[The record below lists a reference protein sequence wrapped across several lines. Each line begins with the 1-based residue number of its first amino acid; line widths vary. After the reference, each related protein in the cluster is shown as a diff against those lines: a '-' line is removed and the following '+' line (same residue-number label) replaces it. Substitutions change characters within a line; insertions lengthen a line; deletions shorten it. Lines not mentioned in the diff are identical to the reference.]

1 MWFYP
6 KEIRIAFFSL
16 VASLFLLSGMHS
28 SFSQEPL
35 PEISDEDLDLLEE
48 FFELADDLFEEENYE
63 EAISFYDIV
72 LEIDSTDFD
81 ALYGKAFSLD
91 NIGKHEEAIS
101 FYDKVLEIDSTD
113 FDALNGKALALDN
126 IGKHEE
132 AISFY
137 DKVLE
142 IDSTD
147 FDALNG
153 KALALDNIGK
163 HEEAISFYDK
173 VLEIDSA
180 DIDALFGKA
189 LSLESLGREEEAI
202 SNLEKIE
209 TLLPPE
215 DEFRVPPEGTVNQAG
230 AEDIA
235 EFDQTLFVTIAV
247 VIVILIIII
256 VIDFFARRRESV
268 LTVETAPE
276 IKQTVLSKPSS
287 SNFIKK
293 ENGFQPA
300 PADTATDIEVK
311 QAIRVLQNLKDMNML
326 DDPKT
331 AKQFLLNEGFSPNAV
346 KNAMLSMSL
355 DPSHVSD

>member
-1 MWFYP
+1 MLYDTGMWYYT
-6 KEIRIAFFSL
+6 KEIRIAIFSL
-16 VASLFLLSGMHS
+16 VMGLFLLSWMNPG
-28 SFSQEPL
+28 FSQEPL

-48 FFELADDLFEEENYE
+48 FFEQAQDLFDEENYE
-63 EAISFYDIV
+63 EAILFYDEV
-72 LEIDSTDFD
+72 LEIDSEDID
-81 ALYGKAFSLD
+81 ALFGKAFS
-91 NIGKHEEAIS
+91 
-101 FYDKVLEIDSTD
+101 
-113 FDALNGKALALDN
+113 LDN

-215 DEFRVPPEGTVNQAG
+215 DEFRVPPEGAVNQAG

-235 EFDQTLFVTIAV
+235 EFDQTLFVIIAV
-247 VIVILIIII
+247 VIVILIIIMA
-256 VIDFFARRRESV
+256 IDFLARRRKS
-268 LTVETAPE
+268 
-276 IKQTVLSKPSS
+276 I
-287 SNFIKK
+287 
-293 ENGFQPA
+293 
-300 PADTATDIEVK
+300 
-311 QAIRVLQNLKDMNML
+311 
-326 DDPKT
+326 
-331 AKQFLLNEGFSPNAV
+331 
-346 KNAMLSMSL
+346 
-355 DPSHVSD
+355 

>member
-1 MWFYP
+1 MWYD
-6 KEIRIAFFSL
+6 KIKTRIVFLSI
-16 VASLFLLSGMHS
+16 VSCLFLSSATHS
-28 SFSQEPL
+28 SFSQEPF
-35 PEISDEDLDLLEE
+35 PEISDEDLELLEE
-48 FFELADDLFEEENYE
+48 FFEQAEDLLEEENYE

-72 LEIDSTDFD
+72 LEIESSDID
-81 ALYGKAFSLD
+81 ALFGKAF
-91 NIGKHEEAIS
+91 
-101 FYDKVLEIDSTD
+101 
-113 FDALNGKALALDN
+113 ALDN

-202 SNLEKIE
+202 LNLEKIE
-209 TLLPPE
+209 TLIPPE
-215 DEFRVPPEGTVNQAG
+215 VELRVPPEGTVNQEG
-230 AEDIA
+230 VEDIA
-235 EFDQTLFVTIAV
+235 EFDQILFVIISV
-247 VIVILIIII
+247 FIVILISVI
-256 VIDFFARRRESV
+256 VIDFYARRRKSV
-268 LTVETAPE
+268 LIVETAPE
-276 IKQTVLSKPSS
+276 TKQTVLSKPSS

-300 PADTATDIEVK
+300 PADTASEIEVR
-311 QAIRVLQNLKDMNML
+311 QAIKVLQNLKDMNML

-331 AKQFLLNEGFSPNAV
+331 AKQFLLNKRFSTNAV
-346 KNAMLSMSL
+346 KNAMIGMGI
-355 DPSHVSD
+355 DPSHVADL

>member
-1 MWFYP
+1 
-6 KEIRIAFFSL
+6 
-16 VASLFLLSGMHS
+16 LLSGMHS
-28 SFSQEPL
+28 SFSQEQF
-35 PEISDEDLDLLEE
+35 PEISDEDLELLEE
-48 FFELADDLFEEENYE
+48 FFEQAEDLLEEENYE

-72 LEIDSTDFD
+72 LEIESTDID

-91 NIGKHEEAIS
+91 NIGKHEEAIL

-132 AISFY
+132 AISY
-137 DKVLE
+137 
-142 IDSTD
+142 
-147 FDALNG
+147 
-153 KALALDNIGK
+153 
-163 HEEAISFYDK
+163 YDK

-215 DEFRVPPEGTVNQAG
+215 VEFRVPPEGTVNQAG
-230 AEDIA
+230 VENIA
-235 EFDQTLFVTIAV
+235 EFDQTLFVIVAV
-247 VIVILIIII
+247 FIVILIIII
-256 VIDFFARRRESV
+256 VIDFIVRRRKSV
-268 LTVETAPE
+268 LIVETAPE
-276 IKQTVLSKPSS
+276 TKQTVLSKPSS

-293 ENGFQPA
+293 ENGYQPA
-300 PADTATDIEVK
+300 PADTAPDIEVR
-311 QAIRVLQNLKDMNML
+311 QAIQVLQNLKDMNML

-331 AKQFLLNEGFSPNAV
+331 AKQFLLNKGFSPNAV
-346 KNAMLSMSL
+346 KNAMIGMGI
-355 DPSHVSD
+355 DPSHFSDL